1 MGISATSKDS
11 WLEAGYELF
20 ALEGPAALQ
29 VEPQA
34 RKLGRSKSSF
44 YHHFG
49 DMGVFQQAM
58 LERHLSQA
66 RLLARRE
73 SQCANLDPELIQVL
87 LEFRTD
93 LLFSRQLRFHNAE
106 PSYARCLQEAS
117 AAIGPEFWALWAREM
132 DLANRPDVSRA
143 LYDRLQD
150 TFFLQ
155 LSPQNLTEEALRQF
169 FQQVRQLVHS
179 LKTTPV

>member
-1 MGISATSKDS
+1 MQPTTATL
-11 WLEAGYELF
+11 WLEAGYQLF

-29 VEPQA
+29 VEPLA
-34 RKLGRSKSSF
+34 RNLNRSKSSF

-49 DMGVFQQAM
+49 DLAAFRGAL
-58 LERHLSQA
+58 LERHLTQA
-66 RLLARRE
+66 RMLAHRE
-73 SQCANLDPELIQVL
+73 SQCANLDPDLILLL

-93 LLFSRQLRFHNAE
+93 LLFSRQLRIHMRE
-106 PSYARCLQEAS
+106 PAFARCLQAAS
-117 AAIGPEFWALWAREM
+117 EAIGPEFWALWAREM
-132 DLANRPDVSRA
+132 DLATRPDASRA

-155 LSPQNLTEEALRQF
+155 LTHETLTEDALRGF
-169 FQQVRQLVHS
+169 FQQVRQLVNS